1 MVQATVLNERR
12 TSGDDI
18 FDHLRKQIET
28 LALKPGDRISEAE
41 IAAQF
46 GVSRQPVR
54 DAFSR
59 LSNHGLLLIR
69 PQRATEVCRFSVR
82 TIEKARFIR
91 AAVEKEVLVRAARH
105 CDDEGAKSLKQ
116 ALAEQKVVVG
126 EADYVAF
133 GSLDYAFHKTLCSVA
148 KADYAFD
155 VILAEKA
162 KIDRLCMLG
171 HDREQRL
178 PDLFSDHGAIANAVI
193 NHDPNAAVEAG
204 MIHLSRLDETLE
216 RIKSSNANYFEQT
229 DQ

>member
-1 MVQATVLNERR
+1 MVEATALSERR
-12 TSGDDI
+12 TSVDDI

-59 LSNHGLLLIR
+59 LANDDLLLIR
-69 PQRATEVCRFSVR
+69 PQRATEVRRFSVR

-91 AAVEKEVLVRAARH
+91 AAVEKEVLVRAATH
-105 CDDEGAKSLKQ
+105 CDADGAARLTRSLD
-116 ALAEQKVVVG
+116 EQKVVVDNVNY
-126 EADYVAF
+126 EAF
-133 GSLDYAFHKTLCSVA
+133 GPLDYAFHKSLCSVA

-155 VILAEKA
+155 VILSEKA

-178 PDLFSDHGAIANAVI
+178 PDLFADHQSIAKAVI
-193 NHDPNAAVEAG
+193 DHDPAAAVQAG
-204 MIHLSRLDETLE
+204 MVHLSRLDETLE
-216 RIKSSNANYFEQT
+216 RIKLSNANYFEQT
-229 DQ
+229 VP

>member
-1 MVQATVLNERR
+1 MAEATLLSERR
-12 TSGDDI
+12 TNVDDV

-46 GVSRQPVR
+46 GISRQPVR

-59 LSNHGLLLIR
+59 LANHDLLLIR
-69 PQRATEVCRFSVR
+69 PQRATEVRRFSVR

-91 AAVEKEVLVRAARH
+91 AAIEKEVLVRAATH
-105 CDDEGAKSLKQ
+105 CDAEGEERLRA
-116 ALAEQKVVVG
+116 ALAEQKAVV
-126 EADYVAF
+126 EKSDYENF
-133 GSLDYAFHKTLCSVA
+133 GPLDYAFHKTLCDVA
-148 KADYAFD
+148 KADFAFD

-171 HDREQRL
+171 HDKEQRL
-178 PDLFSDHGAIANAVI
+178 PDLFADHQAIAEAII
-193 NHDPNAAVEAG
+193 NHDAAVAVDAG
-204 MIHLSRLDETLE
+204 MTHLSRLDETLE

-229 DQ
+229 GT

>member
-1 MVQATVLNERR
+1 MVEATVISERR
-12 TSGDDI
+12 TSVDDI

-41 IAAQF
+41 IAALF

-59 LSNHGLLLIR
+59 LASLDLLLIR
-69 PQRATEVCRFSVR
+69 PQRATEVRRFSVR

-91 AAVEKEVLVRAARH
+91 AAIEKEVLVRAATH
-105 CDDEGAKSLKQ
+105 CDAEGDEHLMQS
-116 ALAEQKVVVG
+116 LAEQKVAV
-126 EADYVAF
+126 ENADYEAF
-133 GSLDYAFHKTLCSVA
+133 GPLDYAFHKTLCGVA
-148 KADYAFD
+148 RADYAFD

-171 HDREQRL
+171 HNREQRL
-178 PDLFSDHGAIANAVI
+178 PDLFADHQAIAKAVMDH
-193 NHDPNAAVEAG
+193 NPEDAVQAG

-216 RIKSSNANYFEQT
+216 RIKSSNANYFE
-229 DQ
+229 